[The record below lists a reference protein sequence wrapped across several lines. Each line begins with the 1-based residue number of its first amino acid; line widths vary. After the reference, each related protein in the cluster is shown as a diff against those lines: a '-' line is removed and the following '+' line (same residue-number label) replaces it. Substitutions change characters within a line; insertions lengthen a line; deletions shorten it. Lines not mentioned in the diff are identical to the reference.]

1 MLFQSVEPPHRAVS
15 ESTAFL
21 MSTMMADV
29 INAGTATTARAAG
42 FTLPAAGKTGTTND
56 YHDAWFVGFT
66 PKLVTGVWVGYDQPK
81 TIIGNGYAAHARGA
95 DVGAV
100 HDQRDPRRRAG
111 LVPAAGHDHVRDDL
125 PSERQARDRRLPFAR
140 RWPMTRGT

>member
-1 MLFQSVEPPHRAVS
+1 MVPTPSLIRRVETTKGEVLFEGATPAHRAVS

-66 PKLVTGVWVGYDQPK
+66 PKLVTGVWVGYDQPR
-81 TIIGNGYAAHARGA
+81 TIISNGYAAQL
-95 DVGAV
+95 AV
-100 HDQRDPRRRAG
+100 
-111 LVPAAGHDHVRDDL
+111 
-125 PSERQARDRRLPFAR
+125 
-140 RWPMTRGT
+140 PMWAHFMSP